1 MIRLLLASSLIAC
14 GAAVVTAR
22 AAPPA
27 QVIVIELRD
36 HRFGPDTIIVP
47 AGQRIKID
55 ITNRDATADDFD
67 SDDLHVDKELGPHGR
82 ASFFIGPLKPSSYP
96 FKGELHAATAQG
108 KIVAVA
114 PAQ

>member
-1 MIRLLLASSLIAC
+1 MRTVLAGLLLASSAAIAV
-14 GAAVVTAR
+14 AKTT
-22 AAPPA
+22 PHP
-27 QVIVIELRD
+27 QVIVINLRD
-36 HRFGPDTIIVP
+36 HRFVPDMITVP

-67 SDDLHVDKELGPHGR
+67 SDDLHVDKELGPHVR
-82 ASFFIGPLKPSSYP
+82 ASFFIGPLKPGSYA

-114 PAQ
+114 PEK